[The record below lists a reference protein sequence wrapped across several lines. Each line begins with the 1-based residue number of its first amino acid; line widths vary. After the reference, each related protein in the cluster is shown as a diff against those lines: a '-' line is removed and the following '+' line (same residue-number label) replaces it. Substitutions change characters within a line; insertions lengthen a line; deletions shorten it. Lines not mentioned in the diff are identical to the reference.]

1 MSILK
6 RIFTWWDGATIGTQ
20 LFTARAGNR
29 VGTDDA
35 GNVYYQAKQGG
46 RRWVIYNGPADGSRV
61 PAEWHGWLHGS
72 VDEPP
77 SQRPPLVRAWEQPHR
92 SNATGTPAAYRPA
105 GALDATGIRAPATG
119 DYEAWRPE

>member
-20 LFTARAGNR
+20 LFTARAGSR

-35 GNVYYQAKQGG
+35 GNVYYQAKRGG

-77 SQRPPLVRAWEQPHR
+77 SEQPPLVRAWEQPHR
-92 SNATGTPAAYRPA
+92 PNLTGTPAAYRPS